1 MSYYPTD
8 SGHLSR
14 RLVAFLAIIAVHA
27 LVIWAFISGFA
38 NQGARYVQ
46 TILETNIIQTEKP
59 KDLPPPPPPV
69 DLKERP
75 PVQVIA
81 PEINITVP
89 VEAPPPPITN
99 VTSQPQA
106 PPPPRA
112 IVPGLTGEDHLP
124 ARRER
129 LLSGSLAPQ
138 QRGRPA
144 GGEDLRQ
151 RNRQDRL
158 GRYCNHLRASAA
170 GRGRAQGCQ
179 IDEVQAGDIGRQ
191 TGAQL
196 PDSAGEV
203 CASWRITADSRVNR
217 LIMF

>member
-106 PPPPRA
+106 PPPRA
-112 IVPGLTGEDHLP
+112 IVPGSPVKITFQPDVNDYYPEVS
-124 ARRER
+124 RRNNEE
-129 LLSGSLAPQ
+129 
-138 QRGRPA
+138 GRPVVKICVNA
-144 GGEDLRQ
+144 TGKIDSVDIATTSGHPLLDEAALKVAKLMKFKPATSEGKPVLSCPTLPVKFVLHGE
-151 RNRQDRL
+151 
-158 GRYCNHLRASAA
+158 
-170 GRGRAQGCQ
+170 
-179 IDEVQAGDIGRQ
+179 
-191 TGAQL
+191 
-196 PDSAGEV
+196 
-203 CASWRITADSRVNR
+203 
-217 LIMF
+217 

>member
-89 VEAPPPPITN
+89 VETPPPPITN
-99 VTSQPQA
+99 VTTQPQA

-112 IVPGLTGEDHLP
+112 IVPGTPVKVTYSPDPNDYYPDASRRNNEEGRATVKICVNVTGKIESVDLVSSSDHPMLDEAALKVAKAMKFKP
-124 ARRER
+124 ATSE
-129 LLSGSLAPQ
+129 
-138 QRGRPA
+138 GRPVVSCPTLPVRFVLKA
-144 GGEDLRQ
+144 GG
-151 RNRQDRL
+151 
-158 GRYCNHLRASAA
+158 
-170 GRGRAQGCQ
+170 
-179 IDEVQAGDIGRQ
+179 
-191 TGAQL
+191 
-196 PDSAGEV
+196 
-203 CASWRITADSRVNR
+203 
-217 LIMF
+217 

>member
-14 RLVAFLAIIAVHA
+14 RFIAFLAIIVVHA

-99 VTSQPQA
+99 VTTQPQA

-112 IVPGLTGEDHLP
+112 IVPGTSVKVTFA
-124 ARRER
+124 ARRAG
-129 LLSGSLAPQ
+129 LLSGGLAPQ
-138 QRGRPA
+138 Q
-144 GGEDLRQ
+144 
-151 RNRQDRL
+151 
-158 GRYCNHLRASAA
+158 
-170 GRGRAQGCQ
+170 
-179 IDEVQAGDIGRQ
+179 
-191 TGAQL
+191 
-196 PDSAGEV
+196 
-203 CASWRITADSRVNR
+203 
-217 LIMF
+217 

>member
-75 PVQVIA
+75 PVQMIA

-99 VTSQPQA
+99 VTTQPQA

-112 IVPGLTGEDHLP
+112 IVPGTPVKITFQPDVNDYYPEVS
-124 ARRER
+124 RRNNEE
-129 LLSGSLAPQ
+129 
-138 QRGRPA
+138 GRPVVKICVKA
-144 GGEDLRQ
+144 TGKIDSVDIATTSGHPLLDE
-151 RNRQDRL
+151 
-158 GRYCNHLRASAA
+158 AA
-170 GRGRAQGCQ
+170 LKVAKLMKFKAATSEGRAVLSCP
-179 IDEVQAGDIGRQ
+179 
-191 TGAQL
+191 TL
-196 PDSAGEV
+196 PVKFVLHGE
-203 CASWRITADSRVNR
+203 
-217 LIMF
+217 